1 LVIEFENL
9 FEMEKKYDLEERL
22 VRFAG
27 ECIKF
32 CSTLGNSFAENH
44 LKGQLIRSA
53 CGACLNYGEA
63 QGAESKKD
71 FIHKNGIVL
80 KELKE
85 SRSTLK
91 ILIYSE
97 LGDPVRRSQLLQE
110 SEELCAI
117 FGRIITSA
125 RKSLDK

>member
-1 LVIEFENL
+1 
-9 FEMEKKYDLEERL
+9 MDKKYDLEERL

-27 ECIKF
+27 ETIKF
-32 CSTLGNSFAENH
+32 CNSLGDTFAENH
-44 LKGQLIRSA
+44 LRNQLIRSA
-53 CGACLNYGEA
+53 TGGCLNYGEA

-71 FIHKNGIVL
+71 FVHKNGIVL

-91 ILIYSE
+91 ILTYSE
-97 LGDPVRRSQLLQE
+97 FGDAILRSVLLKE

-117 FGRIITSA
+117 FGKIIFNT
-125 RKSLDK
+125 KKNMMQ

>member
-1 LVIEFENL
+1 
-9 FEMEKKYDLEERL
+9 MEERL

-32 CSTLGNSFAENH
+32 CITLGNSFAENH

-53 CGACLNYGEA
+53 TGACLNYGEA

-91 ILIYSE
+91 ILKYSE
-97 LGDPVRRSQLLQE
+97 LGDPKLRTLILQE

-117 FGRIITSA
+117 FGKIILSTK
-125 RKSLDK
+125 RNLGDKRN

>member
-1 LVIEFENL
+1 
-9 FEMEKKYDLEERL
+9 MDKRYDLEERL

-27 ECIKF
+27 DCIKY
-32 CSTLGNSFAENH
+32 CNTLGNTFAENH
-44 LKGQLIRSA
+44 LKGQLIKSA

-63 QGAESKKD
+63 QGAESKRD

-91 ILIYSE
+91 ILAYSE
-97 LGDPVRRSQLLQE
+97 LGNSQIRTELLKE
-110 SEELCAI
+110 SEELSAI

-125 RKSLDK
+125 RKNLGNEE

>member
-1 LVIEFENL
+1 
-9 FEMEKKYDLEERL
+9 MDKRYDLEERL
-22 VRFAG
+22 VKFAG
-27 ECIKF
+27 DCIKY
-32 CSTLGNSFAENH
+32 CNTLGNTFAENH
-44 LKGQLIRSA
+44 LKGQLISSA

-91 ILIYSE
+91 ILAYSE
-97 LGDPVRRSQLLQE
+97 LGDPLIRTGLLNE
-110 SEELCAI
+110 SEELSAI

-125 RKSLDK
+125 RKNLGNEQ